1 MGKFGEIWKDKDKRR
16 GLIGT
21 IIVHLVLLLAL
32 FFLALRTPLPLPG
45 EEGVEVNFGYDEQ
58 GYGDIQSESAPPESQ
73 PTPPPPQES
82 KPEPV
87 EPDPVVEEEE
97 IITQDIEEA
106 PVIEEETPEEKPEEI
121 QEEPEEE
128 IAEEKEPEQPEEQPE
143 EEPEEQPVDTTF
155 VSEVE
160 EVVEEVVEE
169 PKPVVNTKAL
179 YPSTSKNK
187 TGTNQGIKEG
197 PGDQGRPEGYK
208 GSEEYDGRG
217 GEGDGPSYYLSGRG
231 SKLLEIPDV
240 GVEDPGDL
248 VVDIWV
254 DRDGKVI
261 KAQKNYQKSNVFD
274 PEQVQVAINA
284 AKNSTFEADQTA
296 PEEQRGTITYN
307 FVILK

>member
-1 MGKFGEIWKDKDKRR
+1 LGKFGEIWKDKDKRR

-82 KPEPV
+82 EPEPV

-169 PKPVVNTKAL
+169 PKPVVNERAL
-179 YPSTSKNK
+179 YPGTSQNK
-187 TGTNQGIKEG
+187 SGTNQGIKEG
-197 PGDQGRPEGYK
+197 PGDQGKPQGYK
-208 GSEEYDGRG
+208 DSDEDDGRG
-217 GEGDGPSYYLSGRG
+217 GEGDGPSYYLGGRG

-240 GVEDPGDL
+240 EVNEWGDVVVE
-248 VVDIWV
+248 IWV
-254 DRDGKVI
+254 DRMGNVV
-261 KAQKNYQKSNVFD
+261 KAQVKTKGTVVVDANQRKMAVEAALNSKFEED
-274 PEQVQVAINA
+274 PTAEVQ
-284 AKNSTFEADQTA
+284 
-296 PEEQRGTITYN
+296 QRGTITYT
-307 FVILK
+307 FILLK